1 VLESQQIVKVA
12 MSVHCADPASTVIEL
27 LGGRA
32 VVAQALGLHR
42 SSLLRWCSESGGSR
56 GQVPLKH
63 WPALLALAES
73 KGIELNVSDLIKR

>member
-1 VLESQQIVKVA
+1 
-12 MSVHCADPASTVIEL
+12 MPFHCSNPAHNIILL